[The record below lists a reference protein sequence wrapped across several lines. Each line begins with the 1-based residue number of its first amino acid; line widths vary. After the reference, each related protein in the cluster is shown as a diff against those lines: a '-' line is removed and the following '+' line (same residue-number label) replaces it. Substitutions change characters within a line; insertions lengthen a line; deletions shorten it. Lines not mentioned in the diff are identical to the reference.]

1 MAYCTNDDLKDFLLE
16 QYLDKI
22 EELKPGSSARQI
34 EKISAEI
41 DEALLQ
47 GGFDI
52 PGVNTSAT
60 LTRICAVM
68 SDWRLVGEI
77 TSLMDT
83 QASSGNEWLPLQGL
97 YRRAEKD
104 LDKIRTGKLN
114 PFPSSVPGENS
125 GIVVSTPDR
134 IFTSDKWGKF

>member
-1 MAYCTNDDLKDFLLE
+1 MAVYCTYDDLQDFLIE
-16 QYLDKI
+16 QYLNKI
-22 EELKPGSSARQI
+22 EELKPGSSVRQI
-34 EKISAEI
+34 ENISAEI

-52 PGVNTSAT
+52 PDVNKSAI

-68 SDWRLVGEI
+68 TDWRLVGEI

-83 QASSGNEWLPLQGL
+83 EAPSGNEWLPLQRL

-104 LDKIRTGKLN
+104 LDKIREGKLN
-114 PFPSSVPGENS
+114 PFPSAGGDDS
-125 GIVVSTPDR
+125 GIMVSAPDR
-134 IFTSDKWGKF
+134 IFTADKWRMF